1 LQPIRPI
8 FNFLLEINDGKLD
21 FIGCLQVIKIEKQLE
36 KILRLYKVGKVIPK
50 LFDKVVHL
58 NERHLEIAKKQLK
71 KVLNDESV
79 VFETGYLMK
88 QNSMK
93 IVEGLEEF
101 KMNFVRGRLGVLNL
115 MDIIAG
121 WDVRERVYGWFRNEC
136 LVSLKVY
143 ESHKEGKVRD

>member
-1 LQPIRPI
+1 
-8 FNFLLEINDGKLD
+8 
-21 FIGCLQVIKIEKQLE
+21 
-36 KILRLYKVGKVIPK
+36 
-50 LFDKVVHL
+50 
-58 NERHLEIAKKQLK
+58 LEIAKKQLK

-88 QNSMK
+88 QKSEK
-93 IVEGLEEF
+93 ILEGLEEF

-143 ESHKEGKVRD
+143 ESHKEGKVGDKAREVAKLFE